1 MGGKVCLRC
10 KGKTLLGIVDST
22 QQCFALLPQKNFPAN
37 NLNFHWSWRWWD
49 RIQAIFLNLFYFKT
63 NVLICRTAYRLLSF
77 ASSSF
82 VHLGLRVLMIQPMGI
97 YRHFGPGLCF
107 LPYSFCVL
115 LASVS
120 QTMQTLNYKEC
131 RSHVPNETKT
141 VDIFT
146 YHYTLVHRYLLAL
159 RL

>member
-1 MGGKVCLRC
+1 
-10 KGKTLLGIVDST
+10 
-22 QQCFALLPQKNFPAN
+22 
-37 NLNFHWSWRWWD
+37 
-49 RIQAIFLNLFYFKT
+49 
-63 NVLICRTAYRLLSF
+63 
-77 ASSSF
+77 
-82 VHLGLRVLMIQPMGI
+82 MGI

-120 QTMQTLNYKEC
+120 QTMQTLKNEKMQISY
-131 RSHVPNETKT
+131 VPNETKT
-141 VDIFT
+141 IDIFKVNHYEKATKFEKNLPLLLTKQLFSLSSVKTSGRFFQIFVAFSEKLNFT